1 MYVAKQAQQG
11 VEVYSRDRDD
21 NDVRGLALV
30 TELRLDL
37 DEDALEVHFQ
47 PLVALST
54 GVVHGVESL
63 VRWTSASYGSV
74 APDEFIPMAETTG
87 LINLLTERVLRRSL
101 AQAAAWRAQVL
112 HLNVAVNPPPTTPL
126 RGDVVGLVVRCLAA
140 APVPGTVLTPDALGQ
155 TSRGDTSASY

>member
-1 MYVAKQAQQG
+1 MYVAKRAQQV

-30 TELRLDL
+30 TELRRDL

-87 LINLLTERVLRRSL
+87 LLKLLTERVLRRSL
-101 AQAAAWRAQVL
+101 AQAAACRA
-112 HLNVAVNPPPTTPL
+112 HDMPTKAAVNRTPTQPL
-126 RGDVVGLVVRCLAA
+126 STAPHAGAA
-140 APVPGTVLTPDALGQ
+140 GK
-155 TSRGDTSASY
+155 